1 METAIRVS
9 EAAPFLADGVIAKI
23 RDPRVC
29 DTYQCDRANRP
40 VACAR
45 FCCFVCL

>member
-23 RDPRVC
+23 RRRPAGVK
-29 DTYQCDRANRP
+29 RARIGL
-40 VACAR
+40 CAR

>member
-9 EAAPFLADGVIAKI
+9 EAAPFSADGVIAKI

-29 DTYQCDRANRP
+29 EESES
-40 VACAR
+40 ACAR